1 MGRRGTVNAG
11 ERVGGVRVYLSVL
24 GKTVLDFTTDPPP
37 PKPEPHKPGAT
48 SDHSFGFAPR
58 SKWGHYP
65 TGEREMT

>member
-1 MGRRGTVNAG
+1 M
-11 ERVGGVRVYLSVL
+11 RVYLSVL